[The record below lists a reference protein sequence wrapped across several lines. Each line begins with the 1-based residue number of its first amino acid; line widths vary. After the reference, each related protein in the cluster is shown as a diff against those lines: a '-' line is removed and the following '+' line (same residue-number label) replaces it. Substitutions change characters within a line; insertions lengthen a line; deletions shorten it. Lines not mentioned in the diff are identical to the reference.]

1 MTEKNGSFDIK
12 GYLAVIREKRYLALA
27 VGLAVLSII
36 VWGGYMGP
44 KTYEADSTI
53 VVQKGLL
60 MQPFMRQSGLA
71 GTIEDELRILKNSLT
86 SRSIV
91 DRVLKKLDMDLKAKN
106 MARYEALIHKVQS
119 RLNVITV
126 QGQNNNVELFT
137 ISYESSNPKEARD
150 IVNTLVDEYLEQS
163 ISTRRTDALN
173 AYDFLNSQLLS
184 LKGKLDES
192 DQQIM
197 DFRKKHPE
205 IDMQADSESARDQS
219 SNGLSALQSAAMES
233 DIKLKDLLRRQ
244 KGLEMEL
251 SGKKKLTADS
261 NDGTVSPLQS
271 RLDKLNSEL
280 MSLTTRYTGNYPDVI
295 KVKAEIAS
303 LKKQMENPLPVSGR
317 SGNPVY
323 QQTKDEL
330 AQTNSEIADLKE
342 RVAEIS
348 KQERSMDV
356 SLGGRPEEQADWSK
370 LQRDRGTYQK
380 MYDDTLQRLE
390 AAKASKDIQMGA
402 DSSLLKVV
410 DPAVLPVIPVKP
422 DMVIFIAAGLLLGL
436 ASGIGSV
443 IGLDLLQ
450 NPYRDEE
457 SVEKGLKMPVLISIS
472 RISGQED
479 RDVSRRKDLK
489 IFGVAGVYVL
499 LICVLLIREVI
510 FRATGTRI
518 GPF

>member
-1 MTEKNGSFDIK
+1 
-12 GYLAVIREKRYLALA
+12 
-27 VGLAVLSII
+27 
-36 VWGGYMGP
+36 
-44 KTYEADSTI
+44 
-53 VVQKGLL
+53 
-60 MQPFMRQSGLA
+60 
-71 GTIEDELRILKNSLT
+71 
-86 SRSIV
+86 
-91 DRVLKKLDMDLKAKN
+91 
-106 MARYEALIHKVQS
+106 
-119 RLNVITV
+119 
-126 QGQNNNVELFT
+126 
-137 ISYESSNPKEARD
+137 
-150 IVNTLVDEYLEQS
+150 
-163 ISTRRTDALN
+163 
-173 AYDFLNSQLLS
+173 
-184 LKGKLDES
+184 
-192 DQQIM
+192 
-197 DFRKKHPE
+197 
-205 IDMQADSESARDQS
+205 
-219 SNGLSALQSAAMES
+219 
-233 DIKLKDLLRRQ
+233 
-244 KGLEMEL
+244 
-251 SGKKKLTADS
+251 
-261 NDGTVSPLQS
+261 
-271 RLDKLNSEL
+271 
-280 MSLTTRYTGNYPDVI
+280 
-295 KVKAEIAS
+295 
-303 LKKQMENPLPVSGR
+303 
-317 SGNPVY
+317 
-323 QQTKDEL
+323 
-330 AQTNSEIADLKE
+330 
-342 RVAEIS
+342 
-348 KQERSMDV
+348 MDV

-422 DMVIFIAAGLLLGL
+422 DMVIFIAAVLLLGL